1 MERRLEAV
9 EPQDMLSTAFAR
21 FEDCN
26 CHILPVVQDGR
37 VVGILTAQKV
47 ADLLTMQQHRWPP
60 AHRPRAAAA

>member
-1 MERRLEAV
+1 
-9 EPQDMLSTAFAR
+9 MLSTAFAR

-47 ADLLTMQQHRWPP
+47 ADLLTLQQRWPR